1 MESTSK
7 INQFTL
13 LREPLIKFVYQVFQ
27 QSKSFFSI
35 AHSAIRDR
43 LRNIFVPELNKITQ
57 PLSKQ
62 LLLEFAKRRKHLGEA
77 DWQDAQNGL
86 YPVDILFDNPWQD
99 FFRYYPE
106 IWRDLPQIWSRW
118 QRKEYQTFSPE
129 IELQGYPPYYLQ
141 NFHYQTDGYLSDM
154 SANLY
159 DLQVEILF
167 YGAADSMRRRIL
179 GPIKQGLTV
188 FGSLPPDQINVLDVA
203 CGTGRT
209 LKFLRATLPKAS
221 LFGVDLSP
229 AYLRKAKKL
238 FSKNP
243 EELPQLVQANA
254 ENLPYPDNYFHG
266 ISSVFLFHELPPAA
280 RQRIIE
286 ECFRVTKPGGVFTI
300 CDSMQLLDSPEFEVS
315 MENFMAMFH
324 EPYYR
329 NYITDN
335 LVERL
340 EKAGF
345 KQVENKN
352 YFASKY
358 WIARKP
364 EIISNY

>member
-7 INQFTL
+7 INQFIL
-13 LREPLIKFVYQVFQ
+13 LRETLIKFAYQVFQ

-35 AHSAIRDR
+35 AHIVIRAR
-43 LRNIFVPELNKITQ
+43 LRNIFFPELKKIRQ

-62 LLLEFAKRRKHLGEA
+62 LLLEFAQRRKNLGEA
-77 DWQDAQNGL
+77 DWKDAQKGV
-86 YPVDILFDNPWQD
+86 YPVGTLFYNPWQD

-106 IWRDLPQIWSRW
+106 VWRDIPKIWSRW

-167 YGAADSMRRRIL
+167 YGLADSMRRRIL
-179 GPIKQGLTV
+179 SPIKQGLTV
-188 FGSLPPDQINVLDVA
+188 FGSVPPDQIKVLDVA

-209 LKFLRATLPKAS
+209 LKFLRATLPQAS

-229 AYLRKAKKL
+229 AYLSKANQL
-238 FSKNP
+238 LSENP

-254 ENLPYPDNYFHG
+254 EKLPYPENYFHG

-280 RQRIIE
+280 RQRVSDAARSWGASAVLGVPPMSD
-286 ECFRVTKPGGVFTI
+286 CRWFPPLALCMADKAPLSYGNYRLWRRYANKP
-300 CDSMQLLDSPEFEVS
+300 
-315 MENFMAMFH
+315 
-324 EPYYR
+324 
-329 NYITDN
+329 
-335 LVERL
+335 
-340 EKAGF
+340 
-345 KQVENKN
+345 
-352 YFASKY
+352 
-358 WIARKP
+358 
-364 EIISNY
+364 